1 MVLVLCLHPG
11 CVDCQHCELSSNN
24 QSQELNEKKDIP
36 KYVVYSKNQDSD
48 ELKHVF
54 DGFKR

>member
-1 MVLVLCLHPG
+1 MVLVLCLHRG
-11 CVDCQHCELSSNN
+11 AVDCQYCEMSSNN
-24 QSQELNEKKDIP
+24 QAQELNEKKDIP

>member
-1 MVLVLCLHPG
+1 MVFVLCLHPSA
-11 CVDCQHCELSSNN
+11 VDCQYCELY
-24 QSQELNEKKDIP
+24 NEKQDIP